1 MKYGILMFC
10 AALAIAFSIWSLCV
24 SFSNKQIMDANNTVL
39 KEINSDSSYHKRD
52 SLINEIVELE
62 FEKNSYTQF
71 MDSQSN
77 LIMGY
82 VTLLF
87 ALFGITGLVIS
98 NRLAQHIKEDYEEQ
112 KSQIQKKFRHY
123 RIQQEHKYKI
133 HKEEILVKMNDYE
146 IEMKKIKSASHFAL
160 GEILSTNLRLI
171 KFQPTSKALTL
182 AIYSAS
188 NFANSDFLDSD
199 DDLSDIVKR
208 NLSIVIRLA
217 DSVFNADM
225 TVKNKIIEEYKFV
238 KKDISVLNDMLKI
251 TSGEVNDLVIQAKA
265 SMLKTFVQKL
275 V

>member
-39 KEINSDSSYHKRD
+39 KEINSDSSYHRRD
-52 SLINEIVELE
+52 SLIDEIVELR

-112 KSQIQKKFRHY
+112 KSQIQRQFRAY
-123 RIQQEHKYKI
+123 RIDQIKKHESHSTDILDFKNDFYKLQANTHRAWAFINYAMKQFYKELGLSLI
-133 HKEEILVKMNDYE
+133 HISE
-146 IEMKKIKSASHFAL
+146 
-160 GEILSTNLRLI
+160 
-171 KFQPTSKALTL
+171 PTRP
-182 AIYSAS
+182 Y
-188 NFANSDFLDSD
+188 
-199 DDLSDIVKR
+199 
-208 NLSIVIRLA
+208 
-217 DSVFNADM
+217 
-225 TVKNKIIEEYKFV
+225 
-238 KKDISVLNDMLKI
+238 
-251 TSGEVNDLVIQAKA
+251 
-265 SMLKTFVQKL
+265 
-275 V
+275 